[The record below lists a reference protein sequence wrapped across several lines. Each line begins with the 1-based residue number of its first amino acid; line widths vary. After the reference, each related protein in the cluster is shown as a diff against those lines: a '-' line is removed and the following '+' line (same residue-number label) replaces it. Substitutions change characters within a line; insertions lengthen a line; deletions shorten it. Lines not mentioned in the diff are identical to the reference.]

1 MSEIID
7 GPYFEDFEVGDEFS
21 APSITLTDGMAAAY
35 QAISADRMRLPLD
48 KELSQKVTGN
58 SACLAHPSLV
68 LNVVNGQTTYASQ
81 HVKGNLF
88 YRGLL
93 HKAPVFI
100 GDTLTTVTKIVGLR
114 QNKIK
119 PGRPGTGMVA
129 LEMETRNQ
137 RDELVLHYWRCPM
150 IPTRDPDADTG
161 RADNFDW
168 ISTDLS
174 EQELVSAMPAHWDIS
189 ALQSRYTGL
198 APLTLLESNHYEIA
212 GKDTVTAAP
221 ELVRLTLNIAYAH
234 SDATRSYLGKRLVYG
249 GHTIALAHQ
258 ALTRAFPAMLGII
271 AWQACD
277 HLGPVLE
284 EDIIAT
290 SFSISNIRDYGD
302 RGKLYALAVKCTAT
316 RQSDDGLQTADVL
329 AWQPYVWSL

>member
-1 MSEIID
+1 MSNIID

-21 APSITLTDGMAAAY
+21 APAISITDGLAAMY
-35 QAISADRMRLPLD
+35 QAISADRLRLPLD
-48 KELSQKVTGN
+48 KELSRQVTGKD
-58 SACLAHPSLV
+58 ACLAHPSLV
-68 LNVVNGQTTYASQ
+68 LNIVNGQTTYASQ

-93 HKAPVFI
+93 HKAPVYI
-100 GDTLTTVTKIVGLR
+100 GDTLTTITKVVGLR

-137 RDELVLHYWRCPM
+137 HGELVLHYWRCPM

-168 ISTDLS
+168 IPS
-174 EQELVSAMPAHWDIS
+174 ELDEASLRAAMPASWDLS
-189 ALQSRYTGL
+189 AVRSEYTGL
-198 APLTLLESNHYEIA
+198 KSPTLVESQEYEIA
-212 GKDTVTAAP
+212 GKDTITAAP
-221 ELVRLTLNIAYAH
+221 EFVRLTLNIAYAH

-249 GHTIALAHQ
+249 GHTIAIAHQ

-271 AWQACD
+271 AWESCD

-284 EDIIAT
+284 EDIIST
-290 SFSISNIRDYGD
+290 KFSVTKISDYGD
-302 RGKLYALAVKCTAT
+302 RGKVYALSVSCDAT
-316 RQSDDGLQTADVL
+316 RSEDGEFKTSKVLQ
-329 AWQPYVWSL
+329 WHPYVWSL